1 MKGISNKWYSGLT
14 IVILKIKTIQK
25 AKKNN
30 TFLKTAKNN
39 KLTVKKIIKSQGGG
53 VSPQPNVRKGG
64 GTWKDLNF

>member
-39 KLTVKKIIKSQGGG
+39 KLTVKKIIK
-53 VSPQPNVRKGG
+53 
-64 GTWKDLNF
+64 